1 MFEVMFI
8 LILDVFD
15 DKLDITV
22 LVERLSGVLTDVNP
36 EFRARGMHF
45 FSKVLIFLPKDYL
58 TEAQLKFISSFY
70 VDRLKDN
77 HRVIPPV
84 LEGVV
89 ALSKMKNLP
98 NDAPSQFLMSIY
110 NNVPCQQQVRT
121 DRHHIYSIINTFLQ
135 SHNQG
140 NLLQTSFK

>member
-1 MFEVMFI
+1 MFI

-22 LVERLSGVLTDVNP
+22 LVERLSGVLTDINP
-36 EFRARGMHF
+36 EIRARGMSF
-45 FSKVLIFLPKDYL
+45 FSKVLFFLPKDYL

-77 HRVIPPV
+77 HRVIPPA

-89 ALSKMKNLP
+89 ALSNMKNLP
-98 NDAPSQFLMSIY
+98 NEAPSQFLMSIY

-121 DRHHIYSIINTFLQ
+121 DRHYIYSIINTFLQ

-140 NLLQTSFK
+140 NMFQISIKL